1 MDRQVST
8 MQVGEYVL
16 EYSIV
21 GEGPPL
27 LLFHGG
33 HSNCYEE
40 FGYQNLV
47 ASGYS
52 IITPSRSGY
61 SQTFPIPE
69 LQQACDLYLALLDH
83 LHIAKVHVIA
93 ASAGGPT
100 GILFCAQFPERVA
113 SLTLQCAISMPWL
126 SSNDKAYRMGRLIF
140 KPGVEKGTWLIL
152 AGMNNLLPRLMFRM
166 LLSSFSTLS
175 PAEAYARLD
184 NLAIELFREMNNRQ
198 RSHKGFLIDL
208 EQTQKDYTRELC
220 SIKAPTLIMHS
231 KNDRSVA
238 PSHAEYAKAH
248 IVHSEAFILDSWGH
262 LIWIGKHAAEFDRK
276 QIAFLAENQ

>member
-8 MQVGEYVL
+8 IQVGEYVL
-16 EYSIV
+16 EYSIA
-21 GEGPPL
+21 GEGLPL
-27 LLFHGG
+27 LFFHGG

-40 FGYQNLV
+40 FGYQSLI

-61 SQTFPIPE
+61 SKTSPIPE
-69 LQQACDLYLALLDH
+69 LQQACEVYLALLDH

-113 SLTLQCAISMPWL
+113 SLTLQCAISMPWI
-126 SSNDKAYRMGRLIF
+126 SSNNKAYRIGRLIF

-152 AGMNNLLPRLMFRM
+152 AGMNNLLPRLMLRM
-166 LLSSFSTLS
+166 SFFVFSTLS

-184 NLAIELFREMNNRQ
+184 NLAVELFREMNNRQ
-198 RSHKGFLIDL
+198 RSNYGFMIDL
-208 EQTQKDYTRELC
+208 EQTQKDYTRELG

-231 KNDRSVA
+231 KNDRSVT
-238 PSHAEYAKAH
+238 PSHAKNAKAH
-248 IVHSEAFILDSWGH
+248 IVHSEAFILDAWGH
-262 LIWIGKHAAEFDRK
+262 LIWIGKHAAEFERK